1 MDIAYGGG
9 MNWIRGMER
18 RRVWLWLVWPMAV
31 AVLPYAIVHGVARV
45 RGWGVYWTLDWS
57 AASIAAAAVVMLGPP
72 ALLELLMF
80 RDAGKRQ

>member
-1 MDIAYGGG
+1 

-18 RRVWLWLVWPMAV
+18 RRVWLWLVWPTAV

-57 AASIAAAAVVMLGPP
+57 PATIVTVAALMLGPP
-72 ALLELLMF
+72 ALLEFLLF
-80 RDAGKRQ
+80 RDEGDRQ